1 MFLMFNNIWN
11 ERVFRT
17 VLKLPLKPL
26 LLFLF
31 FFFFFMPPV
40 MYLMVW
46 PLECFLASIRAQIY
60 VMTKEVKKKN
70 KKKTRKSKELKTST
84 ILDLLFLS
92 YLS

>member
-26 LLFLF
+26 LLFLS
-31 FFFFFMPPV
+31 FFFFMPPV

-46 PLECFLASIRAQIY
+46 PLECFLASIRAQIN
-60 VMTKEVKKKN
+60 VMTKEVKK